1 MLGRI
6 NVAIMEDTEQA
17 QELSREEAG
26 VHGTGSWQVLW
37 FFVHLTAVYVIV
49 NFCTPWLAGWTRGR
63 LLPFLGHPT
72 SSGGLE
78 FLFTHIFAFSF
89 FPALLAGMNN
99 EKFKHRAA
107 EFVWLVPT
115 AILTYKVL
123 TFTSTTLVF
132 AQNGSWPA
140 FHHYFGGGF
149 LIPHTNNWKD
159 FWTVVGSNGDAPRGM
174 DQLKFTAPNTPHW
187 DHFRR
192 HG

>member
-1 MLGRI
+1 L
-6 NVAIMEDTEQA
+6 
-17 QELSREEAG
+17 AG
-26 VHGTGSWQVLW
+26 IR

-174 DQLKFTAPNTPHW
+174 DQLKFTAPFYAGVAYSVAAWTAIRANMS
-187 DHFRR
+187 RR
-192 HG
+192 VSDALKDWKDRKFGKVPQPQ